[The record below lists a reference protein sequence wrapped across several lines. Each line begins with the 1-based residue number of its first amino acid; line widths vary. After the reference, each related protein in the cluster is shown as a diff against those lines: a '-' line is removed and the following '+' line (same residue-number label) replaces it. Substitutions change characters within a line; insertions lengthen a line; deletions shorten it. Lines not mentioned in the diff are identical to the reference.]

1 MPEMFFS
8 SAPAAVADVTQAA
21 IANATGDLVTATYV
35 LAAAGFF
42 VGLLQVHVV
51 WRGINK
57 MTEASE
63 KRDKRHEDAMAAE
76 ADRHQ
81 EAMDA
86 QKDARAA
93 EADRHREAM
102 DALAAE
108 RKDSQRRHEQAMK
121 ALNALIRNSGRRTRP
136 VPAR

>member
-8 SAPAAVADVTQAA
+8 SAPATVADVTQAA

-63 KRDKRHEDAMAAE
+63 KRDKRHKKTMKAETKRHKEAMAAITAQDE
-76 ADRHQ
+76 AHQ
-81 EAMDA
+81 R
-86 QKDARAA
+86 Q
-93 EADRHREAM
+93 
-102 DALAAE
+102 
-108 RKDSQRRHEQAMK
+108 HEQAMK
-121 ALNALIRNSGRRTRP
+121 ALNALIRNTGRRNRP
-136 VPAR
+136 IPAR

>member
-1 MPEMFFS
+1 MTEMFFS
-8 SAPAAVADVTQAA
+8 SAPAAVADITQAA

-51 WRGINK
+51 WRGIDK

-63 KRDKRHEDAMAAE
+63 KRDKRHRKTMK
-76 ADRHQ
+76 ADTRRHT

-86 QKDARAA
+86 ERN
-93 EADRHREAM
+93 RHQE
-102 DALAAE
+102 
-108 RKDSQRRHEQAMK
+108 AMK
-121 ALNALIRNSGRRTRP
+121 ALNALIRNSGRRNRP
-136 VPAR
+136 IPAR